1 MLNNPDKM
9 IELAKNLENGSESF
23 NKNSIIEKMK

>member
-1 MLNNPDKM
+1 MLNNPEKM
-9 IELAKNLENGSESF
+9 IDLATNLENGAGSF